1 MGLDHTP
8 PRVVP
13 PAIQGVLV
21 PGEAL
26 TPPQPLPTAPP
37 ASVPG
42 PPEPA
47 PAPPEPPPPPEPEPT
62 PPPPEPEPPPPKPE
76 PRPKPEPPPPPKPK
90 APSEKAI
97 KAPKPEPRPARP
109 QKPAAAKPEARTP
122 GSAQNRTRPPT
133 GPSGPPGPSSPPGPP
148 GPPGPPSPVV
158 PPRVDAAHLNNPA
171 PVYPAP
177 SRRLQEEGR
186 VLLDVHILPDGS
198 VGQIRLRASSGHR
211 RLDQSALDAVR
222 RWRYVPARQGGQAI
236 AYWYVQPIVFSL
248 NP

>member
-1 MGLDHTP
+1 M
-8 PRVVP
+8 
-13 PAIQGVLV
+13 
-21 PGEAL
+21 
-26 TPPQPLPTAPP
+26 
-37 ASVPG
+37 
-42 PPEPA
+42 
-47 PAPPEPPPPPEPEPT
+47 
-62 PPPPEPEPPPPKPE
+62 
-76 PRPKPEPPPPPKPK
+76 
-90 APSEKAI
+90 
-97 KAPKPEPRPARP
+97 
-109 QKPAAAKPEARTP
+109 
-122 GSAQNRTRPPT
+122 
-133 GPSGPPGPSSPPGPP
+133 
-148 GPPGPPSPVV
+148 

-198 VGQIRLRASSGHR
+198 VGQIRLRASSGYR